1 MKQVIEKI
9 LGGWPGGQKITNEPV
24 LSNFKFQD
32 NCLFLPILQTAM
44 QTLIIKNFKFG
55 NLKVLL
61 YDDDVTKC
69 VF

>member
-24 LSNFKFQD
+24 LSNFKF
-32 NCLFLPILQTAM
+32 
-44 QTLIIKNFKFG
+44 G